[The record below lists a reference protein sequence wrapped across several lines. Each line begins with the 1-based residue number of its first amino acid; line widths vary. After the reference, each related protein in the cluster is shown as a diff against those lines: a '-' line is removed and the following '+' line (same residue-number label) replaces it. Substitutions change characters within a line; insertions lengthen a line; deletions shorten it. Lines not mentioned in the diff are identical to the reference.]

1 MCVCLPVRWGTWPLH
16 FSQLDLAA
24 VIGIAIVNGGCWG
37 VGGVG
42 GAVLVFP
49 KAVWEQ
55 MDGQEKK
62 VTLRTTFQLNGTTGA
77 GGQDADGQIQ
87 RTHLTRDKRDLARST
102 V

>member
-1 MCVCLPVRWGTWPLH
+1 MCVCLPLRWGTWPSH
-16 FSQLDLAA
+16 FSQLDLVA

-37 VGGVG
+37 SG

-62 VTLRTTFQLNGTTGA
+62 VTLRTTFQLNGTTGV
-77 GGQDADGQIQ
+77 GGQDADGQIH
-87 RTHLTRDKRDLARST
+87 RTH
-102 V
+102 

>member
-1 MCVCLPVRWGTWPLH
+1 MPL
-16 FSQLDLAA
+16 LMVVA
-24 VIGIAIVNGGCWG
+24 GGWEG
-37 VGGVG
+37 LGGW
-42 GAVLVFP
+42 AVLVFP

-55 MDGQEKK
+55 IDGQEKK